1 MSVILINHSIPADI
15 ILGLREVKAR
25 DTAEEKRSRDS
36 KPGLESPCTLV
47 PACQDTLTARREN

>member
-1 MSVILINHSIPADI
+1 MSIFLVNHSITVDL

-25 DTAEEKRSRDS
+25 DTAEKRRSRDS

-47 PACQDTLTARREN
+47 PACQGTLTARWEH